1 MRNYVAIG
9 GKAEQLT
16 EVLGELWHEEMSLE
30 EAIAAGVEAFR
41 RAEDR
46 ESEGWEAA
54 VLDHAN
60 GRRAFRRLDVAEFMG
75 D

>member
-1 MRNYVAIG
+1 MAIG

-16 EVLGELWHEEMSLE
+16 EAFEELWHEGISLE
-30 EAIAAGVEAFR
+30 EAFAAGVEAFR

-54 VLDHAN
+54 VLEDTN
-60 GRRAFRRLDVAEFMG
+60 GRRAFRRLDVEQFIG
-75 D
+75 K